1 MLFLREN
8 EEITKTFKGTS
19 RGDEVTIEYRE

>member
-8 EEITKTFKGTS
+8 EEITKAFKGTS
-19 RGDEVTIEYRE
+19 RRDEVTIEYRE